1 MDWMAFKIHDT
12 LNMQQKNALYL
23 LLGAYSLNPLPV
35 EEGGRKESETG
46 TEEGAAA
53 AVGLGDQAAV
63 SSISSRPMLQVIEV
77 EVVSR
82 SA

>member
-1 MDWMAFKIHDT
+1 MAFKIHDT

-35 EEGGRKESETG
+35 QEGDLKGSEMG
-46 TEEGAAA
+46 TEEGTAAA
-53 AVGLGDQAAV
+53 IALGDHAAA
-63 SSISSRPMLQVIEV
+63 SSISSRPVLQVIKV